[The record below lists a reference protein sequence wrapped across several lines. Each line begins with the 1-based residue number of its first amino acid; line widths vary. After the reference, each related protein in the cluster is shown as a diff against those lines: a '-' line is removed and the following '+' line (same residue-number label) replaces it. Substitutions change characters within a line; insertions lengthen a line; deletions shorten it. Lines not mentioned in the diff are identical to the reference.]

1 MYKEFCK
8 RLGSD
13 QGVKSHDQF
22 FALESA
28 FELFE
33 ILAGLKFFDLT
44 PTAPKLQSAPSFRAA
59 QGSVDLSSQGL
70 SSDAA
75 LQNPQVKRYWS
86 DLFFHVFD
94 TNKDGTVDF
103 CEFVLVLHSIKTE
116 KVQAKAQ
123 FLFEVIDKSNN
134 GMVGRDELFELHDL
148 LFRGFRAGFL
158 LTVSEQISSNPK
170 LADLTQED
178 VNVLMK
184 IVEKRID
191 KLEIPQLLSD
201 ATMNFA
207 DLDRDGQLSF
217 DEFYVFVTDTK
228 TRRKCEKHAVEKVGP
243 LLDHLLVEIVDLIK
257 QRFAKLLTGGPASPH
272 PD

>member
-1 MYKEFCK
+1 
-8 RLGSD
+8 
-13 QGVKSHDQF
+13 
-22 FALESA
+22 
-28 FELFE
+28 
-33 ILAGLKFFDLT
+33 
-44 PTAPKLQSAPSFRAA
+44 
-59 QGSVDLSSQGL
+59 
-70 SSDAA
+70 
-75 LQNPQVKRYWS
+75 
-86 DLFFHVFD
+86 
-94 TNKDGTVDF
+94 
-103 CEFVLVLHSIKTE
+103 
-116 KVQAKAQ
+116 
-123 FLFEVIDKSNN
+123 
-134 GMVGRDELFELHDL
+134 MVGRDELFELHDL

-170 LADLTQED
+170 LADLTQDD